1 MRVLLDL
8 TFLFVQY
15 ASIEIIFLMI
25 RNLMGQLS

>member
-1 MRVLLDL
+1 MTVLLDL